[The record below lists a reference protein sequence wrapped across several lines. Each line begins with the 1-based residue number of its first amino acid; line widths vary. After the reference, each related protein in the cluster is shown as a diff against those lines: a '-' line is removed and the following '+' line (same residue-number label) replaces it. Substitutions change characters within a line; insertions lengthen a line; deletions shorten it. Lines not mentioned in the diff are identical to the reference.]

1 MNVLSCL
8 IPALFLITFVF
19 GAVGSVNV
27 YESFIRGA
35 KKAPPLILSVF
46 PYIAAVTMISSLFEK
61 SGLSDIFLKYAA
73 PVFSAA
79 GVPAELCELILVK
92 PLSGSG
98 STAVLSRILAAHGTD
113 SYIGRCACVIFG
125 GNETIFYVS
134 AVYFSQIRRKKITAA
149 LWICLTSY
157 ALSVIFACFLCRVM

>member
-19 GAVGSVNV
+19 AAVRNVNV

-61 SGLSDIFLKYAA
+61 TE
-73 PVFSAA
+73 VCSARLFRR
-79 GVPAELCELILVK
+79 GRSCGIM
-92 PLSGSG
+92 
-98 STAVLSRILAAHGTD
+98 RTD
-113 SYIGRCACVIFG
+113 SGEAAFG
-125 GNETIFYVS
+125 KRLY
-134 AVYFSQIRRKKITAA
+134 RRAFEDPCGA
-149 LWICLTSY
+149 
-157 ALSVIFACFLCRVM
+157 RNG